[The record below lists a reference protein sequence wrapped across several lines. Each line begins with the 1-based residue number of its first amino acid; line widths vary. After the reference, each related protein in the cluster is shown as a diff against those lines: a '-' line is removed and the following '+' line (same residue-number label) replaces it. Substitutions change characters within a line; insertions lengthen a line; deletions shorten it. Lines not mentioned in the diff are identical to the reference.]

1 MNKSSQAYECGTSWC
16 CIDVSG
22 SVLEFEPLDFR
33 CGLLHEVVPVPNPST
48 RPWNRF
54 VHFRSEQEGPGPR
67 LYTKIT
73 GQNLPIT
80 RIDAWPLWGKAWAGA
95 CYGLLAWAGACYG
108 LLAWAGCLQQPL
120 TYSITNCM
128 VHTHTLVGVTLFA
141 GLIII
146 DIVVLRILV
155 VHTVC

>member
-1 MNKSSQAYECGTSWC
+1 MNNSSQAYEWWHFMVLYWRFRIS
-16 CIDVSG
+16 SG
-22 SVLEFEPLDFR
+22 IWATRFSLWFIKQSS
-33 CGLLHEVVPVPNPST
+33 PVPNPST
-48 RPWNRF
+48 RSWNRF

-95 CYGLLAWAGACYG
+95 CYGLLAWAG
-108 LLAWAGCLQQPL
+108 CLQQPL
-120 TYSITNCM
+120 TYSITNGM
-128 VHTHTLVGVTLFA
+128 VHTHTLVGVTLFV

-155 VHTVC
+155 VRTVC